1 MVTIHEARNNKV
13 LKEIQVCEQ
22 RYNQLPSPGHGSGV
36 GDKFLPCFIEM
47 KRSTTVNKVIP

>member
-1 MVTIHEARNNKV
+1 LVTIHEARNNKV